1 MLNKMLARHIG
12 NYHFLADAESGVT
25 FRWGKTL
32 GENPTFA
39 PVPELADISISN
51 RCSKGCSFCYKDST
65 PDGKVMSVE
74 EYCQVL
80 DSMNSPEYGNV
91 FQVAIGGGEPLEHP
105 NFLKIVDETAK
116 RGIVMNFTTNG
127 RLLNAE
133 ICTAIK
139 GKVGALAISASS
151 ISDLKR
157 IRPAIDCA
165 ERLKVNVHFIL
176 SRESIEEATDIAK
189 GVYNDLLKGINAIV
203 FLTYKPVGR
212 GTTDLVLKDGE
223 GMKAFIEAVKAPKT
237 TCKIGFDACF
247 VPMLMRGKAVR
258 NEMVDVC
265 EGGFFS
271 VYIDENMN
279 VSPCSFSGGK
289 DAYSLKEYGFYDI
302 WLKKLQEY
310 RDRVKNEC
318 KQDCAARELCRGCC
332 AYYPQIT
339 SCYQR

>member
-1 MLNKMLARHIG
+1 
-12 NYHFLADAESGVT
+12 
-25 FRWGKTL
+25 
-32 GENPTFA
+32 
-39 PVPELADISISN
+39 
-51 RCSKGCSFCYKDST
+51 
-65 PDGKVMSVE
+65 MSVE

-80 DSMNSPEYGNV
+80 DSMNSLEYGNV

-105 NFLKIVDETAK
+105 DFLQIAEETAK

-127 RLLNAE
+127 QLLNTE
-133 ICTAIK
+133 ICTALKEKI
-139 GKVGALAISASS
+139 GAMAISASS
-151 ISDLKR
+151 ISDLKK
-157 IRPAIDCA
+157 IRPALDCA
-165 ERLKVNVHFIL
+165 EGLKVNVHFIL

-203 FLTYKPVGR
+203 FLTYKPAGR

-223 GMKAFIEAVKAPKT
+223 RMKAFIEAVKAPKT

-318 KQDCAARELCRGCC
+318 KQDCAVRELCRGCC

-339 SCYQR
+339 SCY